1 MDKGEHVTNGGTHES
16 HDEDDEIHHHHH
28 HLMSHFKQ
36 MKPYASHL
44 LIPKWKKMENKG
56 NLARDFLATERT
68 FLAWMRT
75 ALHLIAI
82 GLAIVKFLY
91 IDTNGTL
98 IKATGSILISMGI
111 LAIIYAW
118 LRSLV
123 LTKQIEDDIFS
134 MDTLGPLLFLIG
146 GITVGVL
153 CLLLVFI

>member
-1 MDKGEHVTNGGTHES
+1 MDKGEDVTNGNHES
-16 HDEDDEIHHHHH
+16 HEEDDEMNHHRHHF
-28 HLMSHFKQ
+28 MSHFKQ
-36 MKPYASHL
+36 MKPYASHF

-56 NLARDFLATERT
+56 NLARDFLANERT

-91 IDTNGTL
+91 FDANEIL
-98 IKATGSILISMGI
+98 IKITGVILISMGI
-111 LAIIYAW
+111 LAVVYAW
-118 LRSLV
+118 IRTLV

-134 MDTLGPLLFLIG
+134 TDTLGPLLFLIS

-153 CLLLVFI
+153 CLLIVFI

>member
-1 MDKGEHVTNGGTHES
+1 MDKGEDVTNNGNHEQ
-16 HDEDDEIHHHHH
+16 HEEEDETHHHF
-28 HLMSHFKQ
+28 MSHFKQ
-36 MKPYASHL
+36 MKPYASHF

-56 NLARDFLATERT
+56 NLARDFLANERT

-91 IDTNGTL
+91 IDTSVTL
-98 IKATGSILISMGI
+98 IKVTGAILISMGI
-111 LAIIYAW
+111 LAVIYAW
-118 LRSLV
+118 VRSSM

-134 MDTLGPLLFLIG
+134 TDTLGPLLFLIG

-153 CLLLVFI
+153 CLLIVFI